1 VAARARVELVDLEGV
16 THMLDVPED
25 ATILEVA
32 IDQGLDMPYDC
43 KMGVCLRCSAKI
55 ESGEVTQ
62 PGGMISEECMEQ
74 GYALMCVCYPQTDCS
89 VRVIPE

>member
-1 VAARARVELVDLEGV
+1 MQAAVQNTASAPARGCSTSGRRPPSQPPALAWRQQQRRQRQHSVAARARVELVDLEGV

-43 KMGVCLRCSAKI
+43 KMGVCL
-55 ESGEVTQ
+55 
-62 PGGMISEECMEQ
+62 
-74 GYALMCVCYPQTDCS
+74 
-89 VRVIPE
+89 